1 MDNSRTH
8 HTHSQLPPNL
18 SGSPPVPP
26 VPPTYYTQP
35 APSHNSS
42 PHLSYTTHSRSSN
55 SFEAQALQAQL
66 ANQSVGSRFSEF
78 SAISRQ
84 GTPVHTG
91 GVAPAGS
98 TPCASFHG
106 STPNS
111 SSGQRSVSGSR
122 LASQALYL
130 RSNPGPIPHRVC
142 LQTSP
147 TFNHAQSYV
156 PQNID
161 NSQSFSHSTHNSN
174 RSAAQPTPQLAS
186 PVSRSFPPEVP
197 RSAGNSHC
205 IDNSR
210 SFSQST
216 PNSNNSGIQPRPHL
230 SYSVPHSVP
239 LDVSCPTVNL
249 HHQHPTPAPPPPL
262 RSFPCTSA
270 AEAQPTQSS
279 ISSRGSLP
287 PQQKAQRSAAPSR
300 PQAPAKV
307 AASKPSSVMF
317 SDLTVPSENPKTAS
331 TNFST
336 APPLIDLHKRINY
349 KRKRASSVN
358 TTAEEPRSMEALLQM
373 TEADLAAEAHR
384 SSKGAMSRADRSFFL
399 DFYHQQRK
407 ELVIKAIERGV
418 SMPMVD
424 GFLGKRMV
432 IKKLNSWNR
441 FMKTHQARKVFSGP
455 WKGVKQKTAMGG
467 VSKLYH
473 TLSVEEK
480 KAYQVPAPPV
490 TSDGEETAESALAS
504 QQPDVDE
511 SLSTAHER
519 GMRQTVSFKRAS
531 DQVQN
536 FMDSWVQQAVHVAKT
551 CSCEMVFFTVSKH
564 LGPHSFQFMQT
575 THGAAAFAGAAQNV
589 DGARNYLARMQ
600 SFLVGYQVSEIAA
613 IADGK
618 SGKKKSRAVTAV
630 ARMSQ
635 LIAEKTNGALTQWP
649 WTNTDAELAEF
660 KYRLVLLP
668 GAKTQREW
676 ITTPS
681 RNFNVRCQAFTHK
694 DLDENLIDVVHDPS
708 IPDTIKPV
716 KPPGPKKPRAPRK
729 RIPKDIDKNT
739 AKTPRKRAPKPL
751 GTRKAK
757 VISSD
762 SEEISPPASAAPSPS
777 MSPSESDSSASELN
791 DIGLGLGDDADDDDE
806 VPDE

>member
-8 HTHSQLPPNL
+8 FTHSQLPPNL

-26 VPPTYYTQP
+26 TYYTQQ
-35 APSHNSS
+35 APSHHSS

-55 SFEAQALQAQL
+55 SFEAQALQAHL
-66 ANQSVGSRFSEF
+66 ANQSVGSRYSEF

-84 GTPVHTG
+84 GTPVHAA

-122 LASQALYL
+122 LASQAVYL
-130 RSNPGPIPHRVC
+130 RSNPGPIPHQVC
-142 LQTSP
+142 IRTSP
-147 TFNHAQSYV
+147 TFNHAQSHV
-156 PQNID
+156 TQISD
-161 NSQSFSHSTHNSN
+161 DSRSFSNSTRNIN
-174 RSAAQPTPQLAS
+174 RLTAQPAPPLAS
-186 PVSRSFPPEVP
+186 PIPRSFPPEVP

-205 IDNSR
+205 SDNGR

-216 PNSNNSGIQPRPHL
+216 PNSNNSGSQPRPQL
-230 SYSVPHSVP
+230 AYSVSHSVS
-239 LDVSCPTVNL
+239 LDVPRSTVNP
-249 HHQHPTPAPPPPL
+249 HHQHPTPASLPPL
-262 RSFPCTSA
+262 QLFPCISA

-279 ISSRGSLP
+279 LPSRKRLP
-287 PQQKAQRSAAPSR
+287 PQKNVQRSAAPSH
-300 PQAPAKV
+300 PQAPVKV
-307 AASKPSSVMF
+307 AASKPPSVTF
-317 SDLTVPSENPKTAS
+317 SDLPAPSENFKTAS

-349 KRKRASSVN
+349 KRKRAPSVD
-358 TTAEEPRSMEALLQM
+358 TTAQEPRSMEELLQM

-384 SSKGAMSRADRSFFL
+384 SSKGAMSNADRSFFL

-407 ELVIKAIERGV
+407 ELVIKAIEHGV

-424 GFLGKRMV
+424 SFLGKRMV
-432 IKKLNSWNR
+432 IKKLTSWNR

-455 WKGVKQKTAMGG
+455 RKGVKQKTAMGG

-473 TLSVEEK
+473 SLSVEEK
-480 KAYQVPAPPV
+480 KAYQVPAPPE
-490 TSDGEETAESALAS
+490 TSDGEDTAESALAS
-504 QQPDVDE
+504 QPPDVDE

-575 THGAAAFAGAAQNV
+575 THGASAFAGAAQNV

-600 SFLVGYQVSEIAA
+600 SFFVGYQVSEIAA

-618 SGKKKSRAVTAV
+618 PGKNKSRAVTAV

-729 RIPKDIDKNT
+729 RIPKDTDKAT
-739 AKTPRKRAPKPL
+739 AKTPRKRAPKAL
-751 GTRKAK
+751 GKRKAK

-762 SEEISPPASAAPSPS
+762 SEESSPPASAAPSPS
-777 MSPSESDSSASELN
+777 MSFRESDSSSSELN
-791 DIGLGLGDDADDDDE
+791 DIGLGLGDDADDTDE